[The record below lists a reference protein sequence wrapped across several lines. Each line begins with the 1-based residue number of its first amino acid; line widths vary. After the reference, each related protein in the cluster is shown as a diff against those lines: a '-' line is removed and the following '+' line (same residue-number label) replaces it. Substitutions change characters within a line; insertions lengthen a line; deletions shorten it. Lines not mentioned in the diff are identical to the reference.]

1 LRNKSGSEI
10 NVKLQE
16 LVNIVKTLRSPKGC
30 EWDKAQTTSSL
41 IPFFIEEVYELIEGI
56 DNKDNKNIREELG
69 DVLLHIVFQ
78 SQIASEEMD
87 FNINNV
93 IDDLNIK
100 LIDRHPHIFKNLE
113 EKTISSEMKS
123 WEKQKQKQKGRISR
137 LDGVP
142 DILPSIVSSQR
153 IQDKASSAGFDWDK
167 TSEVWEKLDEELKEL
182 KEAQIQN
189 NFDNVEEEIGDVLF
203 TIVNLSRFFGVSA
216 ENALRKSNKKFI
228 QRFQLLEKK
237 IIKSSRNIED
247 HSKKE
252 LNDIWDEVKKS

>member
-182 KEAQIQN
+182 KEAQLQN
-189 NFDNVEEEIGDVLF
+189 NFENVEEELGDVLF

>member
-1 LRNKSGSEI
+1 MRNKSGSEI

-182 KEAQIQN
+182 KEAQLQN
-189 NFDNVEEEIGDVLF
+189 NFENVEEELGDVLF

>member
-1 LRNKSGSEI
+1 LKNKSGSEI

-182 KEAQIQN
+182 KEAQ
-189 NFDNVEEEIGDVLF
+189 F
-203 TIVNLSRFFGVSA
+203 
-216 ENALRKSNKKFI
+216 
-228 QRFQLLEKK
+228 
-237 IIKSSRNIED
+237 
-247 HSKKE
+247 
-252 LNDIWDEVKKS
+252 

>member
-1 LRNKSGSEI
+1 LKNKSGSEI

-182 KEAQIQN
+182 KEAQLQN
-189 NFDNVEEEIGDVLF
+189 NFDNVEEELGDVLF

>member
-1 LRNKSGSEI
+1 MHGALH
-10 NVKLQE
+10 
-16 LVNIVKTLRSPKGC
+16 LRSPKGC

-78 SQIASEEMD
+78 SQIASEEMG

-182 KEAQIQN
+182 KEAQLQN
-189 NFDNVEEEIGDVLF
+189 NFENVEEELGDVLF

>member
-1 LRNKSGSEI
+1 MKNKSGSEI

-182 KEAQIQN
+182 KEAQLQN

-252 LNDIWDEVKKS
+252 LNYIWDEVKKS

>member
-1 LRNKSGSEI
+1 LRNKGGSEI

-189 NFDNVEEEIGDVLF
+189 NFDNVEEELGDVLF